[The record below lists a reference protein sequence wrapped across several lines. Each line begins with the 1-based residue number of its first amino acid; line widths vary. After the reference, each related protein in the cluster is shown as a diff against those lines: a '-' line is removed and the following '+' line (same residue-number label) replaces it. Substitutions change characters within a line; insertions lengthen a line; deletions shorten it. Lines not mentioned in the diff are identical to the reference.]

1 MERLLVPND
10 GVTGV
15 DVTTERGTIKYN
27 ADKSGAINVDN
38 PNHARQ
44 MIAEGFTKATGVF
57 GFNVEGRSCDGCGF
71 TSVFKK
77 FLCPKCGVDN
87 G

>member
-44 MIAEGFTKATGVF
+44 MIAEGFTKAMRWLWIHQRIQKVF
-57 GFNVEGRSCDGCGF
+57 MSKVWCR
-71 TSVFKK
+71 
-77 FLCPKCGVDN
+77 
-87 G
+87 